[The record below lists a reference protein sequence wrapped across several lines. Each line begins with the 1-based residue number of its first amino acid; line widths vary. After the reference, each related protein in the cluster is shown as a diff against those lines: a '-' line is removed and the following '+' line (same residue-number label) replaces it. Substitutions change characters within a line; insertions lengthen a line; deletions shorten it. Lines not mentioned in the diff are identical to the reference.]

1 MSMADFKL
9 TMDISEIVAGRFEIG
24 QKQFLVVDYASIS
37 SKAPVAESM
46 MKPRTTM
53 SLGMRGWVLMVS
65 TVLRTEA
72 GVS

>member
-1 MSMADFKL
+1 MADLKSS
-9 TMDISEIVAGRFEIG
+9 MDNLEIVAGRFEIG
-24 QKQFLVVDYASIS
+24 QQQFLVVDYASIS

-53 SLGMRGWVLMVS
+53 SLGISGWVLMVS